1 MDASLTSARRTCLL
15 AAVLLLGSAACG
27 GDEDSAPTT
36 TTTRTQETPTSTSEA
51 SDEEA
56 AVLDAYEAFWD
67 AYLEAADPMDPQH
80 PVLQEHATGEQLQ
93 QVTGAFLARLSAGEV
108 IRGEFDLAPVMVELT
123 DSTATVSDCYLDR
136 SGVFDAETGERLDQ
150 ESGVRHLVTAELRF
164 EDGSWKVAS
173 MTREGDGCTPETT
186 S

>member
-1 MDASLTSARRTCLL
+1 MDGSLTSGRRTCLL
-15 AAVLLLGSAACG
+15 AAVLLLGAAACR
-27 GDEDSAPTT
+27 GDDDAGTT
-36 TTTRTQETPTSTSEA
+36 TTTRAQESSTSTSEA
-51 SDEEA
+51 SDET

-108 IRGEFDLAPVMVELT
+108 IRGEFDLAPVVVELT

-136 SGVFDAETGERLDQ
+136 SGVFNAETGERLDQ
-150 ESGVRHLVTAELRF
+150 ESGVRHLVTAKLLL

-173 MTREGDGCTPETT
+173 MTREGDGCTPE

>member
-1 MDASLTSARRTCLL
+1 VDASLTSGRRTCLL

-27 GDEDSAPTT
+27 GDDDSAATT
-36 TTTRTQETPTSTSEA
+36 TTTRAQESTTSTSEA

-67 AYLEAADPMDPQH
+67 AYLEAADPMVPQH
-80 PVLQEHATGEQLQ
+80 RVLQEHATGEQLQ

-108 IRGEFDLAPVMVELT
+108 IRGEIDLAPVVVELT

>member
-1 MDASLTSARRTCLL
+1 MDGSLTSGRRTCLL
-15 AAVLLLGSAACG
+15 ATVLLIGATACG
-27 GDEDSAPTT
+27 GDDDAATT
-36 TTTRTQETPTSTSEA
+36 TTTRAQESSTSTSEA
-51 SDEEA
+51 SDEA

-93 QVTGAFLARLSAGEV
+93 QVTGAVLARLSAGEV
-108 IRGEFDLAPVMVELT
+108 IRGEFDLAPVVVELT

-136 SGVFDAETGERLDQ
+136 SGVFDAQTGERLDQ

-164 EDGSWKVAS
+164 EDGIWKVAS
-173 MTREGDGCTPETT
+173 MTQEGDGCTPETT

>member
-1 MDASLTSARRTCLL
+1 MAALALAL
-15 AAVLLLGSAACG
+15 AACSG
-27 GDEDSAPTT
+27 GEGESTATT
-36 TTTRTQETPTSTSEA
+36 SGTSRESTTSTTEA
-51 SDEEA
+51 SEEEG

-108 IRGEFDLAPVMVELT
+108 IRGEFDLAPAVVELT
-123 DSTATVSDCYLDR
+123 DNTATVSDCYLDR
-136 SGVFDAETGERLDQ
+136 SGVFNAETGERLDQ

>member
-1 MDASLTSARRTCLL
+1 MDASLRTGRTGSLTAALALAL
-15 AAVLLLGSAACG
+15 AACSG
-27 GDEDSAPTT
+27 GDGESITT
-36 TTTRTQETPTSTSEA
+36 TTTRAQESTTSTSEA

-108 IRGEFDLAPVMVELT
+108 IRGEFDLAPVVVELT

>member
-1 MDASLTSARRTCLL
+1 MAAVALAL
-15 AAVLLLGSAACG
+15 AACSG
-27 GDEDSAPTT
+27 GDGESTT
-36 TTTRTQETPTSTSEA
+36 TTSRTSPESTTSTA
-51 SDEEA
+51 AVSDEEA
-56 AVLDAYEAFWD
+56 VVLDAYRAFWD

-108 IRGEFDLAPVMVELT
+108 IRGEFDLAPAVVELT
-123 DSTATVSDCYLDR
+123 DNTATVSDCYLDR
-136 SGVFDAETGERLDQ
+136 SGVFNAETGERLDQ
-150 ESGVRHLVTAELRF
+150 ASGVRHLVTAELRF

-173 MTREGDGCTPETT
+173 ITREGDGCTPETT

>member
-1 MDASLTSARRTCLL
+1 MAALALAL
-15 AAVLLLGSAACG
+15 AACSG
-27 GDEDSAPTT
+27 GEGESTATT
-36 TTTRTQETPTSTSEA
+36 SGTSRESTTSTTEA
-51 SDEEA
+51 SEEEG

>member
-1 MDASLTSARRTCLL
+1 MAAL
-15 AAVLLLGSAACG
+15 ALALAACG
-27 GDEDSAPTT
+27 GGDGESTT
-36 TTTRTQETPTSTSEA
+36 TTSGTSPESTTSTAAVSDDEA
-51 SDEEA
+51 T
-56 AVLDAYEAFWD
+56 VLDAYEAFWD

-108 IRGEFDLAPVMVELT
+108 IRGEFDLAPVVVELT
-123 DSTATVSDCYLDR
+123 GSTATVSDCYLDR